1 MPYDMIK
8 VFPLFLVCRK
18 EDFVK
23 SVCSLLPSL
32 LGLLVVLLLLTG
44 CYMPAAPD
52 VTPTPSQQE
61 VEDIYMAT
69 IAAQAAQTNLTMTA
83 MAAIP
88 PTATD
93 TPTLPPP
100 APAETT
106 PAPTLAPTGVP
117 TILPVATPTS
127 TPESLPTGTTV
138 EAPAGAERTHVVR
151 PGEWLLQIARQY
163 GVDWRELAAYNN
175 IVNPHH
181 IYPGQVLR
189 IPGTGG
195 QPPTRNEILY
205 TVQRGDNLFRI
216 ALRYNLNYL
225 YLASYNGI
233 ANPHQIRVGQVIR
246 IPVTP

>member
-1 MPYDMIK
+1 MNRIRSII
-8 VFPLFLVCRK
+8 FP
-18 EDFVK
+18 
-23 SVCSLLPSL
+23 L
-32 LGLLVVLLLLTG
+32 LGLAVTLLLLVG

-61 VEDIYMAT
+61 MEEAGMAT
-69 IAAQAAQTNLTMTA
+69 IAAQAAGTNLTMTA
-83 MAAIP
+83 VAASPLPATETPTPLP
-88 PTATD
+88 PTPEE
-93 TPTLPPP
+93 TPVPTPVPTEVPP
-100 APAETT
+100 AP
-106 PAPTLAPTGVP
+106 
-117 TILPVATPTS
+117 PVATPIP
-127 TPESLPTGTTV
+127 TPVPPMPTTEAV
-138 EAPAGAERTHVVR
+138 VAPAGGERTHVVQ

-175 IVNPHH
+175 IVNPNR

-195 QPPTRNEILY
+195 QPPTGNEILY
-205 TVQRGDNLFRI
+205 TVQPGDNLFRI

-246 IPVTP
+246 IPVIP

>member
-1 MPYDMIK
+1 MNRIRSII
-8 VFPLFLVCRK
+8 FP
-18 EDFVK
+18 
-23 SVCSLLPSL
+23 L
-32 LGLLVVLLLLTG
+32 LGLAVTLLLLVG

-61 VEDIYMAT
+61 MEEAGMAT
-69 IAAQAAQTNLTMTA
+69 IAAQAAGTNLTMTA
-83 MAAIP
+83 VAASPLLATETPTPLP
-88 PTATD
+88 PTPEE
-93 TPTLPPP
+93 TPVPTPVPTEVPP
-100 APAETT
+100 AP
-106 PAPTLAPTGVP
+106 
-117 TILPVATPTS
+117 PVATPIP
-127 TPESLPTGTTV
+127 TPVPPMPTTEAV
-138 EAPAGAERTHVVR
+138 VAPAGGERTHVVQ

-175 IVNPHH
+175 IVNPNR

-195 QPPTRNEILY
+195 QPPTGNEILY
-205 TVQRGDNLFRI
+205 TVQPGDNLFRI

-246 IPVTP
+246 IPVIP

>member
-1 MPYDMIK
+1 MNRIRSII
-8 VFPLFLVCRK
+8 FP
-18 EDFVK
+18 
-23 SVCSLLPSL
+23 L
-32 LGLLVVLLLLTG
+32 LGLAVTLLLLVG

-61 VEDIYMAT
+61 MEEAGMAT
-69 IAAQAAQTNLTMTA
+69 IAAQAAGTNLTMTA
-83 MAAIP
+83 VAASPLPATETPTPLP
-88 PTATD
+88 PT
-93 TPTLPPP
+93 PV
-100 APAETT
+100 ET
-106 PAPTLAPTGVP
+106 PAPTPVP
-117 TILPVATPTS
+117 TEVPTAPPVATPIP
-127 TPESLPTGTTV
+127 TPVPPMPTT
-138 EAPAGAERTHVVR
+138 EAVVAPPGGERTHVVQ

-175 IVNPHH
+175 IVNPNR

-195 QPPTRNEILY
+195 QPPTGNEILY
-205 TVQRGDNLFRI
+205 TVQPGDNLFRI

-246 IPVTP
+246 IPVIP

>member
-1 MPYDMIK
+1 MNRIRSII
-8 VFPLFLVCRK
+8 FP
-18 EDFVK
+18 
-23 SVCSLLPSL
+23 L
-32 LGLLVVLLLLTG
+32 LGLAVTLLLLVG

-61 VEDIYMAT
+61 MEEAGMAT
-69 IAAQAAQTNLTMTA
+69 IAAQAAGTNLTMTA
-83 MAAIP
+83 VAAS
-88 PTATD
+88 
-93 TPTLPPP
+93 PPP
-100 APAETT
+100 ATETPTPLPPTPVET
-106 PAPTLAPTGVP
+106 PAPTPVP
-117 TILPVATPTS
+117 TEVPMAPPVATPIP
-127 TPESLPTGTTV
+127 TPVPPMPTTEAV
-138 EAPAGAERTHVVR
+138 VAPAGGERTHVVQ

-175 IVNPHH
+175 IVNPNR

-195 QPPTRNEILY
+195 QPPTGNEILY
-205 TVQRGDNLFRI
+205 TVQPGDNLFRI

-246 IPVTP
+246 IPVIP

>member
-1 MPYDMIK
+1 MNRIRSII
-8 VFPLFLVCRK
+8 FP
-18 EDFVK
+18 
-23 SVCSLLPSL
+23 L
-32 LGLLVVLLLLTG
+32 LGLAVTLLLLVG

-61 VEDIYMAT
+61 MEEAGMAT
-69 IAAQAAQTNLTMTA
+69 IAAQAAGTNLTMTA
-83 MAAIP
+83 VAAS
-88 PTATD
+88 
-93 TPTLPPP
+93 PPP
-100 APAETT
+100 ATETPTPLPPTPVET
-106 PAPTLAPTGVP
+106 PAPTPVP
-117 TILPVATPTS
+117 TEVPTAPPVATPIP
-127 TPESLPTGTTV
+127 TPVPPMPTT
-138 EAPAGAERTHVVR
+138 EAVVAPPGGERTHVVQ

-175 IVNPHH
+175 IVNPNR

-195 QPPTRNEILY
+195 QSPTGNEILY
-205 TVQRGDNLFRI
+205 TVQPGDNLFRI

-246 IPVTP
+246 IPVIP

>member
-1 MPYDMIK
+1 MNRIRSLT
-8 VFPLFLVCRK
+8 FP
-18 EDFVK
+18 
-23 SVCSLLPSL
+23 L
-32 LGLLVVLLLLTG
+32 LGLLMTLLLLVG

-61 VEDIYMAT
+61 MEEVGMAT
-69 IAAQAAQTNLTMTA
+69 VAAQAAETNLTMTA
-83 MAAIP
+83 MAAAPPPATETPTPIP
-88 PTATD
+88 PTPEE
-93 TPTLPPP
+93 TPEPTPVPTEVP
-100 APAETT
+100 TAPPAETPLPT
-106 PAPTLAPTGVP
+106 PVP
-117 TILPVATPTS
+117 TT
-127 TPESLPTGTTV
+127 ETV
-138 EAPAGAERTHVVR
+138 VAPAGGERTHVVQ

-175 IVNPHH
+175 IVNPNR

-195 QPPTRNEILY
+195 QPPTGNEILY
-205 TVQRGDNLFRI
+205 TVQPGDNLFRI

-246 IPVTP
+246 IPVIP

>member
-1 MPYDMIK
+1 MNRIRSII
-8 VFPLFLVCRK
+8 FP
-18 EDFVK
+18 
-23 SVCSLLPSL
+23 L
-32 LGLLVVLLLLTG
+32 LGLAVTLLLLVG

-61 VEDIYMAT
+61 MEEAGMAT
-69 IAAQAAQTNLTMTA
+69 IAAQAAGTNLTMTA
-83 MAAIP
+83 VAAS
-88 PTATD
+88 
-93 TPTLPPP
+93 PPP
-100 APAETT
+100 ATETPTPLPPTPVET
-106 PAPTLAPTGVP
+106 PAPTPVP
-117 TILPVATPTS
+117 TEVPTAPPVATPIP
-127 TPESLPTGTTV
+127 TPVPPMPTTEAV
-138 EAPAGAERTHVVR
+138 VAPAGGERTHVVQ

-175 IVNPHH
+175 IVNPNR

-195 QPPTRNEILY
+195 QPPTGNEILY
-205 TVQRGDNLFRI
+205 TVQPGDNLFRI

-246 IPVTP
+246 IPVIP